1 VGVAAAFG
9 FAGNGAGGALAV
21 ASDFLAGV
29 NSSVEAVGST
39 FAGAEAGEALAVAS
53 GFLAGVNS
61 SVEAAHS
68 AVAGF
73 SVALGVA
80 VDPGGQV
87 IQHSAP
93 AGNDRNANPVA
104 GTSTVSRRDFA
115 FIIHPPF
122 IFGVYSRPFSERV
135 REAKTPRLPPLSN
148 GISPFLA
155 GWRLATDKFT
165 AVGSGDRLAL
175 LESPRQP
182 SRRI

>member
-1 VGVAAAFG
+1 MGVAAFG
-9 FAGNGAGGALAV
+9 FAGTGAGALAV

-39 FAGAEAGEALAVAS
+39 FAGSEAGEALAVAS

-104 GTSTVSRRDFA
+104 GTSTVSRRYFA
-115 FIIHPPF
+115 FMIHPPNHWCLF
-122 IFGVYSRPFSERV
+122 TPIFRACSRTEDH
-135 REAKTPRLPPLSN
+135 KT
-148 GISPFLA
+148 GA
-155 GWRLATDKFT
+155 A
-165 AVGSGDRLAL
+165 
-175 LESPRQP
+175 
-182 SRRI
+182 

>member
-9 FAGNGAGGALAV
+9 FAGTGAGEALAV
-21 ASDFLAGV
+21 PSDFLAGV

-39 FAGAEAGEALAVAS
+39 FAGSEAGDALAVAS

-61 SVEAAHS
+61 SVEAHS

-104 GTSTVSRRDFA
+104 GTSTVSRRYFA
-115 FIIHPPF
+115 FMIHPPIHF
-122 IFGVYSRPFSERV
+122 WCLFTPIFRACSRTEDH
-135 REAKTPRLPPLSN
+135 KT
-148 GISPFLA
+148 GA
-155 GWRLATDKFT
+155 A
-165 AVGSGDRLAL
+165 
-175 LESPRQP
+175 
-182 SRRI
+182 

>member
-1 VGVAAAFG
+1 
-9 FAGNGAGGALAV
+9 LAV

-39 FAGAEAGEALAVAS
+39 FAPAGASAAFDFAGAGAGEALAVAS

-61 SVEAAHS
+61 SVEAARS

-93 AGNDRNANPVA
+93 AGNDRNVNPVA
-104 GTSTVSRRDFA
+104 VTSTVSRRDFA
-115 FIIHPPF
+115 FMITIPPF

-135 REAKTPRLPPLSN
+135 REGRPQDGHRLGFLRAPM
-148 GISPFLA
+148 ISLPS
-155 GWRLATDKFT
+155 WRDG
-165 AVGSGDRLAL
+165 GS
-175 LESPRQP
+175 
-182 SRRI
+182 

>member
-1 VGVAAAFG
+1 MGVAVFG
-9 FAGNGAGGALAV
+9 FAGTGAGGALAV

-39 FAGAEAGEALAVAS
+39 FAGSEAGDALAVAS

-61 SVEAAHS
+61 SVEAGHS

-104 GTSTVSRRDFA
+104 GTSR
-115 FIIHPPF
+115 
-122 IFGVYSRPFSERV
+122 G
-135 REAKTPRLPPLSN
+135 
-148 GISPFLA
+148 
-155 GWRLATDKFT
+155 
-165 AVGSGDRLAL
+165 
-175 LESPRQP
+175 
-182 SRRI
+182 

>member
-1 VGVAAAFG
+1 VGVAAFG
-9 FAGNGAGGALAV
+9 FAGTGAGGALAV

-39 FAGAEAGEALAVAS
+39 FAGSEAGEALAVAS

-104 GTSTVSRRDFA
+104 GTSTVSRRYFA
-115 FIIHPPF
+115 FMIHPPIHF
-122 IFGVYSRPFSERV
+122 WCLFTPIFRACSRTEDH
-135 REAKTPRLPPLSN
+135 KT
-148 GISPFLA
+148 GA
-155 GWRLATDKFT
+155 A
-165 AVGSGDRLAL
+165 
-175 LESPRQP
+175 
-182 SRRI
+182 